1 LYQTVSTNPFNPFFI
16 TSNESQKLLYFTQTF
31 ALLGGYNPST
41 TPSTISIASLNDSH
55 LKFQQISQSCQ
66 FKIFQSPVKT
76 AILLKERDSLAKNLD
91 HELRTVSLLIDLSSE
106 IIAKDNQDPKKLFK
120 ILLNSSRRQKTI
132 ALISS
137 DFIQLITSPPTIFS
151 ISFMD
156 FLNNVYDFL
165 LSKPRV
171 KFKSKKSFKQILSRF
186 IDPKIYGNFHFLT
199 HFFRTLFLWLET
211 KLVSFEIRSLTPIS
225 LQVNLSTPTNHNLS
239 KFQCNSLMS
248 NFLHFIS
255 AYFNYRSW
263 MTPNSIII
271 EFPLVLSRKC
281 KEDYKKHKEWT

>member
-1 LYQTVSTNPFNPFFI
+1 MLS
-16 TSNESQKLLYFTQTF
+16 
-31 ALLGGYNPST
+31 GYNPST
-41 TPSTISIASLNDSH
+41 TPSAISIVSLNDSS
-55 LKFQQISQSCQ
+55 LKFHQISQLCQ

-76 AILLKERDSLAKNLD
+76 AILLKERDSLIKNLD
-91 HELRTVSLLIDLSSE
+91 HELRTASLLIDLSSE
-106 IIAKDNQDPKKLFK
+106 IIAKDVQDNKELLK

-132 ALISS
+132 TLISS

-165 LSKPRV
+165 LSKPQV

-199 HFFRTLFLWLET
+199 HFFRTLFLWFAT
-211 KLVSFEIRSLTPIS
+211 IPVSLEIRSSTPIS
-225 LQVNLSTPTNHNLS
+225 LQVKLSIPTNHNLS
-239 KFQCNSLMS
+239 KFHCNSLMS
-248 NFLHFIS
+248 NFLNFIS
-255 AYFNYRSW
+255 AYFNYRFW

-271 EFPLVLSRKC
+271 EFPLVLSGKC
-281 KEDYKKHKEWT
+281 KEDYKKHEKWA